1 MSTGDLLKDGRYQ
14 ILSKLGR
21 GSQGVVFLVED
32 LKTKEKYLN
41 SSLLFVILIFNNQIG
56 KQLKE

>member
-1 MSTGDLLKDGRYQ
+1 MSIGDLLKDGRYQ
-14 ILSKLGR
+14 IVNKLGK

-41 SSLLFVILIFNNQIG
+41 C
-56 KQLKE
+56 

>member
-1 MSTGDLLKDGRYQ
+1 MSTGDFLKDGHYQ
-14 ILSKLGR
+14 IVKKLGK

-41 SSLLFVILIFNNQIG
+41 C
-56 KQLKE
+56 